1 MSSEQSINIKAIQTG
16 NIEID
21 SKNTT
26 EKINDRVDI
35 NSLLMKLREKE
46 KLQKKENLLFFGL
59 VGLVIFTIGI
69 ISFL

>member
-59 VGLVIFTIGI
+59 VGLVIFIIGV

>member
-35 NSLLMKLREKE
+35 NSLLIKLREKE

-59 VGLVIFTIGI
+59 VGLVIFIIGI

>member
-59 VGLVIFTIGI
+59 VGLVIFIIGI